1 MAESK
6 FERISV
12 RGAATPTATVTVS
25 DWPND
30 KESTGDFGQEQRFN
44 LLEIQPSH
52 E

>member
-6 FERISV
+6 LERISV
-12 RGAATPTATVTVS
+12 RGAATLTVS

-30 KESTGDFGQEQRFN
+30 KESTGAFGQEQRFN
-44 LLEIQPSH
+44 LLEIQPYH